1 MRVIVASS
9 RSRPVLDA
17 HALAAVKAATKGWHQ
32 PNGRLKTFVTTTGA
46 TFHLRTYKGHSAEWF
61 FGIADR
67 FWQQG
72 EFFVLVCSG
81 NPTVFVVPVDE
92 LLPHRQNFSLDK
104 HGSRKLKID
113 RSSFGWKLRQV
124 PSLPLARYRDA
135 FDLLT

>member
-17 HALAAVKAATKGWHQ
+17 HALAAVEAATEGWHQ
-32 PNGRLKTFVTTTGA
+32 PNGRRKTFVTTTGA
-46 TFHLRTYKGHSAEWF
+46 TFHLRTYKGRSAEWF